1 MHKNTGGMC
10 LRIELY
16 HGKFLIYKSYSTKA
30 LLVRCKLSSYFC
42 QSIHKVCYCQCHHH
56 NTDTNN
62 IFVIIMMIIIIIVII
77 EPVITHRGKLM

>member
-16 HGKFLIYKSYSTKA
+16 HGKFLIYKSYINIFSTKA

-42 QSIHKVCYCQCHHH
+42 QYIHIVCDCQCHHH

-62 IFVIIMMIIIIIVII
+62 IFVIINND
-77 EPVITHRGKLM
+77 GYNNYCYY